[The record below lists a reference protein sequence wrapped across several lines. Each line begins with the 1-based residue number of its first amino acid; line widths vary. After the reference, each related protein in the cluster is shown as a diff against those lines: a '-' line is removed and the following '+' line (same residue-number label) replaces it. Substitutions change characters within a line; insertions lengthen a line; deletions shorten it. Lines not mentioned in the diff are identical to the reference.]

1 MAAPKWADNVTPI
14 AERGNQLGGIW
25 YWVKQIATGGIS
37 VTVGDVEVKN
47 DVGNPIPTNLT
58 HVASVAVQTGVG
70 TSGGTIRVTT
80 ASDSPDVF
88 PRTADN
94 APSTGNPDYV
104 GGLAVVG
111 STYAP
116 AYTAGDR
123 ATLPLDTVSGGVLC
137 HTRTLTT
144 TDNVTNTPVASSLS
158 ASTAYETNRVV
169 KASAGRLFVV
179 NGYNS
184 LGSAQ
189 FIQVHNAAS
198 LPADTAVPVCVI
210 TVAASS
216 NFSID
221 FGPLGIPLSTGIVL
235 CNSTTGPTKTIG
247 AANCYFTV
255 SYT

>member
-1 MAAPKWADNVTPI
+1 MAQVTPEEAGLGEFSPRGTSEHELQFLI
-14 AERGNQLGGIW
+14 AYYTKLLQTQGI
-25 YWVKQIATGGIS
+25 TGS
-37 VTVGDVEVKN
+37 EDV
-47 DVGNPIPTNLT
+47 NLT
-58 HVASVAVQTGVG
+58 KIVGQPVSVNNGAAD
-70 TSGGTIRVTT
+70 GGTQRVTT

-94 APSTGNPDYV
+94 AVSVGNPDYV

-123 ATLPLDTVSGGVLC
+123 AATPFDTVSGGLLG

-144 TDNVTNTPVASSLS
+144 TDNITNTPVASALA
-158 ASTAYETNRVV
+158 ASSAYEASRVV
-169 KASAGRLFVV
+169 KASAGRLFSV

-198 LPADTAVPVCVI
+198 LPANGAAPISVI
-210 TVAASS
+210 TVPASS

-221 FGPLGIPLSTGIVL
+221 FGPLGIPCSTGIVVT
-235 CNSTTGPTKTIG
+235 NSTTGPTKTIG
-247 AANCYFTV
+247 AADVYFTV
-255 SYT
+255 SYV